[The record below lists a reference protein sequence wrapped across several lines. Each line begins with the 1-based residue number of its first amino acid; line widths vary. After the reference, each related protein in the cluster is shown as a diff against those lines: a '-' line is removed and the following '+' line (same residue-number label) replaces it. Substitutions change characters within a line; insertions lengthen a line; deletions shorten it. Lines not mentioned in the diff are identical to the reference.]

1 MVKRVTLKDVAA
13 RAGVSFSTVSR
24 ALNDRPEISTE
35 TKAQVRAAC
44 KELGYIPNI
53 AARSLVSRRTRT
65 IGLLVPDIS
74 NDYFAGAALAIEEAA
89 RENGYRVLLCNSL
102 RDSAREAEAVDA
114 LLSQQVEG
122 LIVAPV
128 SAASADS
135 LQDSLHSLPHV
146 YLGNNHGDDC
156 SYVVIDNKR
165 GAYEATRYLLCLGHR
180 NILYLGGRQGS
191 LTRQFRVSGFY
202 KAMEEVPGAHAQQ
215 KIECDCAQETY
226 RMIRALLGRR
236 ELPDAVFAY
245 SDRIALQVL
254 QACVRSGKSLSQWLS
269 SVQLFPQVLLNVRLQ
284 AADECGVDIPKQLS
298 LVGFDNISYASL
310 PRINLTTVSQHKRQV
325 GRTAVLRLF
334 EQIQGKV
341 GRTVDILQPELIIRG
356 TCHRRAAR

>member
-44 KELGYIPNI
+44 RELGYIPNI

-191 LTRQFRVSGFY
+191 LDTAVPRSAGFTRRWKRCRGACAAEDRVRLCAGDLSDDPRP
-202 KAMEEVPGAHAQQ
+202 ARAQG
-215 KIECDCAQETY
+215 IAGCGLC
-226 RMIRALLGRR
+226 L
-236 ELPDAVFAY
+236 F
-245 SDRIALQVL
+245 DRIALQV
-254 QACVRSGKSLSQWLS
+254 
-269 SVQLFPQVLLNVRLQ
+269 LQ

>member
-44 KELGYIPNI
+44 RELGYIPNI

-254 QACVRSGKSLSQWLS
+254 QA
-269 SVQLFPQVLLNVRLQ
+269 
-284 AADECGVDIPKQLS
+284 ADECGVDIPKQLS

>member
-1 MVKRVTLKDVAA
+1 
-13 RAGVSFSTVSR
+13 
-24 ALNDRPEISTE
+24 
-35 TKAQVRAAC
+35 
-44 KELGYIPNI
+44 
-53 AARSLVSRRTRT
+53 
-65 IGLLVPDIS
+65 
-74 NDYFAGAALAIEEAA
+74 
-89 RENGYRVLLCNSL
+89 
-102 RDSAREAEAVDA
+102 
-114 LLSQQVEG
+114 
-122 LIVAPV
+122 
-128 SAASADS
+128 
-135 LQDSLHSLPHV
+135 SLPHV

-202 KAMEEVPGAHAQQ
+202 KAMEEVPGAQAQQ

-245 SDRIALQVL
+245 SDRIALQV
-254 QACVRSGKSLSQWLS
+254 
-269 SVQLFPQVLLNVRLQ
+269 LQ

-325 GRTAVLRLF
+325 GR
-334 EQIQGKV
+334 
-341 GRTVDILQPELIIRG
+341 
-356 TCHRRAAR
+356 